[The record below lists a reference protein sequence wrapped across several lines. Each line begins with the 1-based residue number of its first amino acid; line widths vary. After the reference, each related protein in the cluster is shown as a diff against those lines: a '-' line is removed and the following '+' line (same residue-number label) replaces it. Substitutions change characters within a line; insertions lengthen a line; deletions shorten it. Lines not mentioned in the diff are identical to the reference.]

1 MGKRNIN
8 QSLHTYLMKNHKGK
22 NHAVSSKTLEAV
34 FHIKGVAVR
43 KAVNALRSSGIPVCS
58 DKNGYYY
65 AASQAE
71 INATVAQLDSRIQKI
86 SKARNG
92 IAKKYE

>member
-1 MGKRNIN
+1 VGKRNIN